1 MLIIHGDN
9 TIVSRD
15 FFLTQK
21 KSFPNIL
28 ELSGEDLTFARL
40 TQALATPNL
49 FGELPTLFIE
59 NFFSRRPSNEKK
71 KIIEFLNK
79 CQNDGNVKIITYD
92 SKDMSLQL
100 KSFDPKIIKN
110 FKLPKFIYSFLE
122 SFSLDQLQLVLK
134 SEAPEMILGSMA
146 RHIHNLIL
154 VKENQS
160 NLPSWQAGKLKS
172 QAQNFTLE
180 QLVKFNKD
188 LLAIDYR
195 QKTSSSP
202 LNLKQALELWS
213 LKTGN

>member
-28 ELSGEDLTFARL
+28 ELSGEDLTFARI

-71 KIIEFLNK
+71 KIIEFLKN
-79 CQNDGNVKIITYD
+79 QNIIFYD
-92 SKDMSLQL
+92 SKDISTQT
-100 KSFDPKIIKN
+100 KTFDPQNIKN
-110 FKLPKFIYSFLE
+110 FPYPKYIYSFLE

-195 QKTSSSP
+195 QKTSTSP
-202 LNLKQALELWS
+202 LNLKSALELWC
-213 LKTGN
+213 LKIVN

>member
-71 KIIEFLNK
+71 KIIEFLKN
-79 CQNDGNVKIITYD
+79 QNIIFYD
-92 SKDMSLQL
+92 SKFNGTVRSKGLRDHENPTKTVSNHGFRTIFERHERYTFEVDSNFVRIFERSR
-100 KSFDPKIIKN
+100 KSH
-110 FKLPKFIYSFLE
+110 S
-122 SFSLDQLQLVLK
+122 
-134 SEAPEMILGSMA
+134 
-146 RHIHNLIL
+146 R
-154 VKENQS
+154 
-160 NLPSWQAGKLKS
+160 
-172 QAQNFTLE
+172 
-180 QLVKFNKD
+180 
-188 LLAIDYR
+188 
-195 QKTSSSP
+195 
-202 LNLKQALELWS
+202 
-213 LKTGN
+213 